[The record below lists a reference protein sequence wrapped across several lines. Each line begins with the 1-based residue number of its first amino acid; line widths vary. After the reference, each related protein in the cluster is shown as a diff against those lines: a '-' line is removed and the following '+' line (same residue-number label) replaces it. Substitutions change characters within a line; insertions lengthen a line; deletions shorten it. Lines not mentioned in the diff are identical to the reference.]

1 MSSHKCHSEHP
12 PICPFVIYVRVFLG
26 GWFLKCFAHPE
37 PPSLTGRSDPLSEGL
52 CAIATSTYYESSS
65 KLSPKENQSK
75 EQEFEFNNYMLE
87 ITKLNQ
93 NFPLTMSLK
102 LSLKMSKT

>member
-1 MSSHKCHSEHP
+1 MQE
-12 PICPFVIYVRVFLG
+12 FWGV
-26 GWFLKCFAHPE
+26 LKMFCTPRAPC
-37 PPSLTGRSDPLSEGL
+37 LTGRSDPLSEGL

-87 ITKLNQ
+87 ITKLSQ
-93 NFPLTMSLK
+93 NFPLLK
-102 LSLKMSKT
+102 CQKHSKYLLKFSKQF